1 MASSEK
7 FCLRWNDFESNI
19 SVAFRELREEK
30 DFFDVTLACDDNQIQ
45 AHKVILSACS
55 PFFRNVL
62 RRNPHQHPLLYLKGV
77 KYSELISVLNFMYMG
92 EVNVAQEELNS
103 FLAVAED
110 LRVKGL
116 TQNNAEAPTKVAP
129 KQQDHQKPGIV
140 RKEPPDREHSAPAPS
155 KRPRPVSTSQNLNNQ
170 TGVGRPSY
178 PSQDDDDIQE
188 VVPVKSE
195 PRDPPAPQPLIPEER
210 HQQAVYQED
219 QSMLGGQDQGTVAL
233 DDTYADES
241 YDYGQYGYDDGS
253 GLVDPNSG
261 MAAMEGDG
269 NKARAS
275 SKFANGLMGQANH
288 VHPGGDHLSYLSM
301 DAFDCYADNSKDW
314 DREVSIRMVKQDN
327 VYLCE
332 ECPYSSKN
340 KTSVVSHIQG
350 KHLEDFCG
358 YLCRMCGSNSGTYCG
373 FEKHMSRQ
381 HSFSLAKKN
390 ILDKYL

>member
-129 KQQDHQKPGIV
+129 KQDHQKPVIM
-140 RKEPPDREHSAPAPS
+140 RKDPPDRELPGPAPP
-155 KRPRPVSTSQNLNNQ
+155 KRPRPVSTNQNISNQ
-170 TGVGRPSY
+170 AAVRRPSY
-178 PSQDDDDIQE
+178 PTQDDDDIQE

-195 PRDPPAPQPLIPEER
+195 PRDPPPPQPLISDER
-210 HQQAVYQED
+210 QQQAVYQED
-219 QSMLGGQDQGTVAL
+219 QGILGGQDHGTVAI

-253 GLVDPNSG
+253 GLMDPNSG
-261 MAAMEGDG
+261 MAMEGDG
-269 NKARAS
+269 NKVRAPT
-275 SKFANGLMGQANH
+275 KFANGLMGQVNPI
-288 VHPGGDHLSYLSM
+288 HPGGDHLSYLSM
-301 DAFDCYADNSKDW
+301 DAFDCYADNTKDW

>member
-77 KYSELISVLNFMYMG
+77 KYSELLSVLNFMYMG

-129 KQQDHQKPGIV
+129 KQDHQKPV
-140 RKEPPDREHSAPAPS
+140 VMRKEPPDRELPGPAPP
-155 KRPRPVSTSQNLNNQ
+155 KRPRPVSTNQNMSNQ
-170 TGVGRPSY
+170 AAGRRPSY
-178 PSQDDDDIQE
+178 STQDDDDIQE

-195 PRDPPAPQPLIPEER
+195 PRDPPPQPLIPDER
-210 HQQAVYQED
+210 QQQAVYQED
-219 QSMLGGQDQGTVAL
+219 QGMLGGQDQGTVAL

-253 GLVDPNSG
+253 GLMDPNSG
-261 MAAMEGDG
+261 MPMEGDG
-269 NKARAS
+269 NK
-275 SKFANGLMGQANH
+275 GQAEIFQ
-288 VHPGGDHLSYLSM
+288 HL
-301 DAFDCYADNSKDW
+301 DAIINTKCY
-314 DREVSIRMVKQDN
+314 REAGINICTD
-327 VYLCE
+327 
-332 ECPYSSKN
+332 
-340 KTSVVSHIQG
+340 
-350 KHLEDFCG
+350 
-358 YLCRMCGSNSGTYCG
+358 CG
-373 FEKHMSRQ
+373 FQTKHMTNMKNHIETKHMSDLSIQIPCLYCKSICPTRSAMRMHMKRQ
-381 HSFSLAKKN
+381 HSWQPVLTAF
-390 ILDKYL
+390 D